1 MDNIDEYINEVF
13 NKLKKILNVTSD
25 RQLALKLDVMPSS
38 FSNTIKRGL
47 LPYEKILFFAKK
59 EGLSLDD
66 IFLLNNHSTINR
78 AINNIENTSTEK
90 ELECS
95 KDLCSIQILN
105 DEKNL
110 ITIPLNAYS
119 NQKLR
124 AFINDKKIYII
135 DIDDREIEHNTYYLI
150 KSSETYFAMY
160 ISIDLDGSY
169 SLKDDDNNIKKIMME
184 DFKKIEVIGK
194 INFKLIRETF
204 I

>member
-1 MDNIDEYINEVF
+1 
-13 NKLKKILNVTSD
+13 
-25 RQLALKLDVMPSS
+25 MPSS

-66 IFLLNNHSTINR
+66 IFLLNNNSIIKKTID
-78 AINNIENTSTEK
+78 NIENNVNKK